1 MMQTLILTFVVF
13 LAAVLAMVV
22 GVLVTGRS
30 LKGSCGGPSCKCVAD
45 GADVTRCGGEDEI
58 RSEGSLPLY
67 SGR

>member
-13 LAAVLAMVV
+13 LVAVLVMVI

-30 LKGSCGGPSCKCVAD
+30 LKGSCGGPSCKCVAE
-45 GADVTRCGGEDEI
+45 GESVLECGEPET

>member
-30 LKGSCGGPSCKCVAD
+30 LKGSCGGPSCKCVAE
-45 GADVTRCGGEDEI
+45 GEDVTRCDEDGI